1 MMTSMTGF
9 ASATEECA
17 SAAVAVTVRSVN
29 HRFLDLQLRV
39 PSAYAD
45 LEGKIRA
52 QVQQRLARGR
62 IELIV
67 SVQSRQS
74 APPAVRLDE
83 ALVGALASAVD
94 RLRAT
99 GLVTGDL
106 TPGDVLRIPQV
117 ITVGD
122 AGAPTDTAPDPVVVA
137 TIESVLARVLTD
149 LEAMRRR
156 EGGMLLADLEARRA
170 TLAQLIGEL
179 ETAAEDGRVALEA
192 RLTERVKELSAQVPV
207 DAGAVAQEIV
217 RVAQRSDIS
226 EELTRFRGHLV
237 HWEALVAAPEPCG
250 RKLDFLL
257 QEMNR
262 EINTLGAKADGLGVS
277 GRIIAAKAELERMK
291 EQVQNVE

>member
-9 ASATEECA
+9 ASATEECP
-17 SAAVAVTVRSVN
+17 SAAVAITVRSVN

-62 IELIV
+62 VELMV
-67 SVQSRQS
+67 SVQSRQ
-74 APPAVRLDE
+74 AEAPAVRIDE
-83 ALVGALASAVD
+83 ALVGALVSAVD
-94 RLRAT
+94 RLRAS
-99 GLVTGDL
+99 GLVQGAL
-106 TPGDVLRIPQV
+106 TPADVLRIPQV
-117 ITVGD
+117 LTVGD
-122 AGAPTDTAPDPVVVA
+122 GGATGDTAPDPVVVA
-137 TIESVLARVLTD
+137 ALETALGRALTD

-156 EGGMLLADLEARRA
+156 EGGMLELDLEARRA

-179 ETAAEDGRVALEA
+179 QVAADDGRLALEA

-226 EELTRFRGHLV
+226 EELTRFRGHLA
-237 HWEALVAAPEPCG
+237 HWESLVAAPEPCG